1 MQTYLS
7 DSPQA
12 PVDTCM
18 KYYWTCFLLRFFIPQ
33 GSKGNKIFYKGSGDT
48 TSEVAEPKIQ
58 PWNLDELTPDEQ
70 DLVKLQIEQ
79 NRRGNV
85 NVDTQTDPVI
95 VIGPG
100 DLLPAINPIGSSAV
114 MAILAQIQD
123 TQTEMLENMKAFCK
137 DVQELNEPADEN

>member
-1 MQTYLS
+1 
-7 DSPQA
+7 
-12 PVDTCM
+12 M

-85 NVDTQTDPVI
+85 NVDTQTVRLLLL
-95 VIGPG
+95 
-100 DLLPAINPIGSSAV
+100 DLGTCYPR
-114 MAILAQIQD
+114 
-123 TQTEMLENMKAFCK
+123 
-137 DVQELNEPADEN
+137 

>member
-12 PVDTCM
+12 PLGYM
-18 KYYWTCFLLRFFIPQ
+18 HEILLNMFLLRFFIPQ

-85 NVDTQTDPVI
+85 NVDTQTVRLLLL
-95 VIGPG
+95 
-100 DLLPAINPIGSSAV
+100 DLGTCYPR
-114 MAILAQIQD
+114 
-123 TQTEMLENMKAFCK
+123 
-137 DVQELNEPADEN
+137 